1 MKASVISRSKVRNNS
16 KLARLE
22 ARISTKQK
30 KLFQRAARIQG
41 RTVSEFVVASAQEAA
56 RSVLQDFESIALS
69 ARDSKIFVKA
79 LLNPP
84 APSER
89 LRAAAQRYKAQ
100 VS

>member
-1 MKASVISRSKVRNNS
+1 MKAPAISRSKVRNNS

-22 ARISTKQK
+22 ARISVQQK
-30 KLFQRAARIQG
+30 KLFQKAASIQG

-56 RSVLQDFESIALS
+56 RSVLEDFESIELS
-69 ARDSKIFVKA
+69 ARESKAFVKA

-100 VS
+100 LS

>member
-1 MKASVISRSKVRNNS
+1 MKASAISRLKGRNNP

-22 ARISTKQK
+22 ARISTQQK
-30 KLFQRAARIQG
+30 RLFQKAARIQG

-79 LLNPP
+79 LLNSP
-84 APSER
+84 APSEP

>member
-1 MKASVISRSKVRNNS
+1 MTAAVISRSKVRNVA
-16 KLARLE
+16 KIARLE
-22 ARISTKQK
+22 ARISTQQK
-30 KLFQRAARIQG
+30 KLLQKAASIQG
-41 RTVSEFVVASAQEAA
+41 RTVSEFVIASAQEAA
-56 RSVLQDFESIALS
+56 RNVVQDFESIALS

-89 LRAAAQRYKAQ
+89 LRTAAQRYKAQ

>member
-1 MKASVISRSKVRNNS
+1 MKTSAMSRSKVRNNA

-22 ARISTKQK
+22 ARISTQQK
-30 KLFQRAARIQG
+30 RLFQRAARIQG

-56 RSVLQDFESIALS
+56 RIVLQNFESIALS

-84 APSER
+84 APSKR